1 MFTPMFSDPYGIYMP
16 HFLQAPSK
24 EKIASA
30 LELEAAFEAHLESG
44 TGAFT
49 FNNMMMDMPTL
60 IMSQTTLR
68 QARAVG
74 LLGPKEEM
82 LSERESEEDGEGGE
96 KEDER
101 PEEK

>member
-1 MFTPMFSDPYGIYMP
+1 MYMP

-74 LLGPKEEM
+74 LLGPKEEI
-82 LSERESEEDGEGGE
+82 SERESKEDGEGGE
-96 KEDER
+96 KEDEQ
-101 PEEK
+101 PGEK